1 MPIRRTKRTR
11 VSVETREFIV
21 LHGQANRV
29 RGYCPQCRQQGWWV
43 TAGQAAQMAGV
54 TTRTVY
60 RWVEE
65 GQVHFEEWEGREIR
79 VCANSLSL
87 RRNDESRRES

>member
-1 MPIRRTKRTR
+1 M
-11 VSVETREFIV
+11 ETRELIV
-21 LHGQANRV
+21 LHGQASRI
-29 RGYCPQCRQQGWWV
+29 RAYCPQCRQQSWWV

-54 TTRTVY
+54 STRTVY

-79 VCANSLSL
+79 VCASSLPL